1 MHQAFRRF
9 KMRAYPYFQKE
20 RRSGEERRTS
30 RVKVGIIFQPIDR
43 RKINDPYYNGP
54 ERRSGMIRRDLIW
67 DRRKPKVPCYG
78 NSVPF
83 SDILHDK
90 YRLSVYSM
98 LEALEVAKITKLR
111 EKLLR
116 TPKFILDVDLGR
128 LAKYLRML
136 GFDTLYRSDYK
147 VREIV
152 NLAISENRK
161 ILTRNRELLLKK
173 AVVRCYLV
181 KNTEPKKQ
189 LKEILKLYDLTTLIN
204 PFSRCTVCNRE
215 VVFQPGQAEAK
226 QRMKL

>member
-83 SDILHDK
+83 SGILHDK

-147 VREIV
+147 VREIL